1 MSGGSGGQAG
11 GEPLPLSADPPERER
26 RRERRT
32 AVVAVVCV
40 VALLAGL
47 YAAAVFAAGDRLP
60 RGTSVA
66 GIAVGGLS
74 PQAAERRLREQLQPR
89 ASEPVAVSVDGRTA
103 RLDPAAAGLTV
114 DVPATVERAGGGS
127 LWNPAV
133 LWDSFFG
140 GDEVPPTVRAD
151 QDALLGSLRTLSGR
165 LGRDVVEPQIRFDG
179 TRVVVSRPTAGL
191 AVDVGEAAAAIR
203 STWLVED
210 SVLAL
215 PTTTIEPKAGG
226 VDLRSA
232 ARTAREM
239 VSAPLRL
246 RLADTDVRLRPAR
259 YAPALGMR
267 LQDGELTPSVNPQR
281 LARRLRDVI
290 GPAGRPPVDA
300 RVRVVDGR
308 PRVLPSRPG
317 VRVDARDVADAVLV
331 AATRKSRTARVTG
344 EAIPAEFTTADARGL
359 GIRRRVSSF
368 VTYYPHADYR
378 NINLGRAAELINGT
392 ILRPGETFSL
402 NETVGERTAANGFVE
417 GFIIS
422 GGVFAE
428 DFGGG
433 VSQVA
438 TTVFNAAFFAG
449 LEDVEHKPHS
459 FYIDRYP
466 AGREAT
472 VAWPTVDLRF
482 RNDTKH
488 GVLLRTYVQP
498 SSPGGTG
505 SMHAEVWSTKTWD
518 IRARSSGPYA
528 YVSPGTQ
535 VITGDACVPSTGVSG
550 FQIDVFRDFYRPGSD
565 NRVRTERFQTTYNP
579 LDTVTCR

>member
-1 MSGGSGGQAG
+1 MSGGSGGPAG
-11 GEPLPLSADPPERER
+11 GEPLPLRADPPERER
-26 RRERRT
+26 SRERRT
-32 AVVAVVCV
+32 AVIAVVSV
-40 VALLAGL
+40 VVLLAGL
-47 YAAAVFAAGDRLP
+47 YTAAVFAAGDRLP
-60 RGTSVA
+60 RGTTVA
-66 GIAVGGLS
+66 DIPVGGLS
-74 PQAAERRLREQLQPR
+74 PETAERRLRDQLQPR
-89 ASEPVAVSVDGRTA
+89 AAEPVAVSVDGRAA
-103 RLDPAAAGLTV
+103 RLYPDDAGLSL
-114 DVPATVERAGGGS
+114 DLPATVERAGGGS
-127 LWNPAV
+127 PWNPAV

-140 GDEVPPTVRAD
+140 GDDVPPIVRAD
-151 QDALLGSLRTLSGR
+151 QDALLGSLRALSER
-165 LGRDVVEPQIRFDG
+165 LGRDVVEPQIRFAG
-179 TRVVVSRPTAGL
+179 TRVAVSQPTAGL
-191 AVDVGEAAAAIR
+191 AIDIGEAAAAVR
-203 STWLVED
+203 SSWLVDD
-210 SVLAL
+210 SVLRL
-215 PTTTIEPKAGG
+215 PTTAIEPKAGG

-232 ARTAREM
+232 AATAREM
-239 VSAPLRL
+239 VSAPIRL

-259 YAPALGMR
+259 YAPALAMQ
-267 LQDGELTPSVNPQR
+267 LQDGELTPIVNPQR

-300 RVRVVDGR
+300 RVRVVNGR

-317 VRVDARDVADAVLV
+317 VRVNAADVADAVLA
-331 AATRKSRTARVTG
+331 AATTRSRTARVSG
-344 EAIPAEFTTADARGL
+344 EAIRPEFTTADARGL

-378 NINLGRAAELINGT
+378 NTNLGRAAELINGT
-392 ILRPGETFSL
+392 VLRPGETFSL

-438 TTVFNAAFFAG
+438 TTTFNAAFFAG

-466 AGREAT
+466 PGREAT

-488 GVLLRTYVQP
+488 GVLLRTFVQP
-498 SSPGGTG
+498 SAPGGTG

-535 VITGDACVPSTGVSG
+535 VISGDACVPSTGVSG
-550 FQIDVFRDFYRPGSD
+550 FQIDVFRDFYRPGSS
-565 NRVRTERFQTTYNP
+565 NRVRTERFHTTYNP